1 MITWTKDQLRVKIYE
16 TNLEMGHA
24 AAKDIAAAINRCIRE
39 KGEANV
45 IFAAAPSQNTTLSAL
60 LAEPVDWGCV
70 NAFHMDEYIGLPP
83 DSENTFRH
91 YLKTHFFENVSFRS
105 VHYISSDA
113 EDIGAECARYAS
125 LLERYPTD
133 VVCLG
138 IGENGHIA
146 FNDPPVAD
154 FDDPLRVKAVELEI
168 RCRIQQVHDG
178 CFPSLEY
185 VPTHAITL
193 TIPALTAATAMF
205 CVVPG
210 TTKANAI
217 YELLTGPIGEHC
229 PATALRYH
237 SGAILYCDKESAG
250 KLEL

>member
-1 MITWTKDQLRVKIYE
+1 MISLTKDLLRVRIYE
-16 TNLEMGHA
+16 TDVEMGKA
-24 AAKDIAAAINRCIRE
+24 AAKDIAAAIRRYIRE

-45 IFAAAPSQNTTLSAL
+45 IFAAAPSQNTTLAAL
-60 LAEPVDWGCV
+60 LNEPVDWGCV
-70 NAFHMDEYIGLPP
+70 NAFHMDEYIGLAP

-91 YLKTHFFENVSFRS
+91 YLKTHFFEKVSFHS

-113 EDIGAECARYAS
+113 EDINTECTRYAS

-154 FDDPLRVKAVELEI
+154 FNDPWKVKPVELEI
-168 RCRIQQVHDG
+168 RCRQQQVHDG

-193 TIPALTAATAMF
+193 TVPALTAAPAMF

-210 TTKANAI
+210 ATKANAI
-217 YELLTGPIGEHC
+217 CELLTGPIGEQC
-229 PATALRYH
+229 PATALRH
-237 SGAILYCDKESAG
+237 HAGAVLYCDKESAG
-250 KLEL
+250 KLKL